1 MLGEFYLL
9 WLRVLILEHKDK
21 VVLNALIQ
29 INCLTL
35 VLTLCIMINALKHL
49 LDPEHPL
56 RYLAI
61 DAPYNINPAIE
72 LINAHFG

>member
-9 WLRVLILEHKDK
+9 RLRVLILKHKDK
-21 VVLNALIQ
+21 VVLDALIQ

-49 LDPEHPL
+49 LDPKHPL
-56 RYLAI
+56 RNLTV
-61 DAPYNINPAIE
+61 DAPDNINPAIE